1 MWGWPFHNAFNIDGV
16 HLNCSVGDDEA
27 KIFDS
32 SSFEGTLGW
41 FEEQF
46 VMAKDLKNLSD
57 NLLVMFQCFREN
69 QDIVQ
74 VDSDLVIDDKI
85 LEDFVHHGLEC
96 CRGIG
101 EAKKHNKRF
110 KQSSGGSES
119 GFPLITFLNADI
131 VISPSNVE
139 FRVIL
144 GFDK

>member
-1 MWGWPFHNAFNIDGV
+1 MWGWPFRNTFNLDGV
-16 HLNCSVGDDEA
+16 HLDCSVRNDES

-32 SSFEGTLGW
+32 GGFEGTLGW
-41 FEEQF
+41 FKEQF
-46 VMAKDLKNLSD
+46 MVMKDLKNLSD
-57 NLLVMFQCFREN
+57 NLPVMFQCLGKD
-69 QDIVQ
+69 QDVVQ
-74 VDSDLVIDDKI
+74 VNSDLVIDNKI
-85 LEDFVHHGLEC
+85 LEDFVHHSLEC

-101 EAKKHNKRF
+101 EAEKHNKRF
-110 KQSSGGSES
+110 KQSSGGSKS